1 MGVPAQVRISPGSRR
16 PGRGGRGT
24 RRLGYGTGPFVGA
37 AASQWRLHLA
47 AFLLGRPPLYFAPLR
62 SGTGEVSRA
71 ELTPLV
77 WSVPR
82 QLVVAAGAHPP
93 DVGEVDAS
101 PGWIAL
107 VALAA
112 CSGAAPR
119 GETVTASDRSHDFDF
134 HIGTWRTHVRLR
146 PGALSGAERWVEYDG
161 TTVVRPVWN
170 GRASLV
176 ELVADGVAGH
186 LELLSL
192 RLYDPAAATWALHV
206 GNASDGSMSPPVTG
220 RFHAGRGEFVGRETI
235 GGAGV
240 LVRFTISEISE
251 TSCHFEQA
259 LSPDDGRT
267 WVVNWIATDTRVR

>member
-1 MGVPAQVRISPGSRR
+1 
-16 PGRGGRGT
+16 
-24 RRLGYGTGPFVGA
+24 
-37 AASQWRLHLA
+37 
-47 AFLLGRPPLYFAPLR
+47 
-62 SGTGEVSRA
+62 
-71 ELTPLV
+71 
-77 WSVPR
+77 
-82 QLVVAAGAHPP
+82 
-93 DVGEVDAS
+93 VDAS

-161 TTVVRPVWN
+161 TTVVRPC
-170 GRASLV
+170 GTDARASSSSSPTGWPGISSSS
-176 ELVADGVAGH
+176 ACA
-186 LELLSL
+186 STI
-192 RLYDPAAATWALHV
+192 RAAATWALHV